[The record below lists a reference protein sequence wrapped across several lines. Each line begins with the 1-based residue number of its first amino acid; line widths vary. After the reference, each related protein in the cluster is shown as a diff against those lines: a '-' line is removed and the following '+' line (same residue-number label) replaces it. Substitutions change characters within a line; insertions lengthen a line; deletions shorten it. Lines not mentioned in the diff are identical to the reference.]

1 VELNEARLVTSFFV
15 GFLFAQMGSVT
26 QVLWRNKLAS
36 TSTLGIDGL
45 AVLIYLLTFFSQGL
59 WLLPVILIFIGY
71 VAKKSTQDDDLNS
84 DKLIIMGMA
93 LNLAVGAIFSIL
105 QFFVVAMNIDFPT
118 QIWFGQM
125 RWVTMQ
131 KIYVILTMTFLWN
144 IYLIKKRKIFVLNNL
159 NPLYV
164 LLSGIKISKEK
175 IYFWFVLLI
184 INFVLT
190 YYFGVFTFLSL
201 VFPHFLRFFSYFKG
215 SILKEI
221 FVGPLF
227 CGVFLMLLDQL
238 VWYYPIWGVEIPVG
252 LLASIIGSFSL
263 IFLLIQK
270 VGRNLGKTS

>member
-1 VELNEARLVTSFFV
+1 MELNEARLVTSFFV